1 MMVIIFFLL
10 MLQAFTDCKL
20 FTGYGGLL
28 PAPVNS
34 ETVQCAE
41 VQVCC
46 LQMTPPVEITILHEP
61 FVSGFIEPTKCCSKM
76 IHFTIS
82 MSQLFISGLMK
93 FKSQAGQLT
102 VLVQPR
108 SLFFQVQ
115 RLANPKL
122 SGDVHNNLHGSDV
135 EEFGKLEE
143 HRTT

>member
-1 MMVIIFFLL
+1 MPDFPRCWAVFFFPVSISISGEGKSLIIWLCVISACTLVSLRGHLALCKEYTNIMMVIIFFLL

-61 FVSGFIEPTKCCSKM
+61 FVSGFMEPTKCCSKM

-82 MSQLFISGLMK
+82 MS
-93 FKSQAGQLT
+93 
-102 VLVQPR
+102 
-108 SLFFQVQ
+108 
-115 RLANPKL
+115 
-122 SGDVHNNLHGSDV
+122 
-135 EEFGKLEE
+135 
-143 HRTT
+143 